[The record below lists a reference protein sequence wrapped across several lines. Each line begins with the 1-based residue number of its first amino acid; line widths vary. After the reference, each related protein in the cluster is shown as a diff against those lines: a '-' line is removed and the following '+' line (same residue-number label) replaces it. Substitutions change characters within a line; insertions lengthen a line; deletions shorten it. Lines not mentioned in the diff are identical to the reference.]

1 VFRAPI
7 KGVWPFNQPNYLMFP
22 IFNLA
27 VGGPGA
33 GDPSGGTFPAVMLV
47 DWIRVW

>member
-1 VFRAPI
+1 
-7 KGVWPFNQPNYLMFP
+7 MFP
-22 IFNLA
+22 VLNLA

-33 GDPSGGTFPAVMLV
+33 GDPALGNFPADMLV